1 MSQLKL
7 LHATEDERG
16 FIYVFDDGECRYLSF
31 AAGDE
36 QSCCLKA
43 APHILQYEY
52 TQAMLL
58 SLLFCQPKRV
68 LVMGLGGGSLVNA
81 LFHYKPDLHITV
93 IELREAVITLAQQFF
108 YVPRSK
114 RIHMIHANA
123 DSALSD
129 SNLRK
134 VDLIFA
140 DLYHAE
146 GIDQVQLKQD
156 FIARCAQQLKTGGCL
171 ALNCWDEHEQD
182 PHLQAALSE
191 HFADIRVIPTTSNN
205 WVIVAIKQANW
216 QSNRELKEAAIRL
229 EPALGFS
236 LLRSL
241 NRARA
246 WN

>member
-7 LHATEDERG
+7 LHAAEDEYG
-16 FIYVFDDGECRYLSF
+16 FIYVFDDGDCRYLSF

-43 APHILQYEY
+43 APHVLQYEY

-68 LVMGLGGGSLVNA
+68 LVLGLGGGSLVNA

-93 IELREAVITLAQQFF
+93 VELRSAVIEIAQQFF

-114 RIHMIHANA
+114 RIEMMHANA
-123 DSALSD
+123 DNVLLD
-129 SNLRK
+129 NNLRK
-134 VDLIFA
+134 VDLIFS

-146 GIDQVQLKQD
+146 GIDQVQLKND
-156 FIARCAQQLKTGGCL
+156 FIARCAEQLKAGGCL

-182 PHLQAALSE
+182 PHLHAALTK
-191 HFADIRVIPTTSNN
+191 HFADIRVISTNSNN
-205 WVIVAIKQANW
+205 WVIVATKQANW